1 MAAVDASK
9 PIAFCEHLQ
18 LSSLGIQPASIS
30 FQTLTLE
37 SDHFICVREK
47 INEQNQVVII
57 DLADANNVLRRP
69 ISAESAIMCPHQ
81 KILALKAARTLQIF
95 NIEAKQKVKSHVSNE
110 DVVFWK
116 WVSDTTIGI
125 VTESAVY
132 HWSISDQTSPPQKI
146 FDRHPTLAGAQIINY
161 RVTPDEKWLVLIGI
175 SGNSTNPSAF
185 KVKGSMQLYSRDRG
199 VSQAIEGHAAAFAE
213 VKLDGH
219 QKPTKLF
226 TFSVRTATGAK
237 LHVVEIDHQAPD
249 PPFVKKAVDVYF
261 PPEATNDFP
270 VAMQVSKKHGIVY
283 LVTKYGF
290 IHLYDLESG
299 ACVYMNRISG
309 ETIFVT
315 AEHEATNG
323 IIGVNKKG
331 QVLSVNVDEQTIIP
345 YILTT
350 LNNTELA
357 FKLASRA
364 NLPGADELYIQQY
377 QQLFASGQF
386 GEAAKVAANSPR
398 GILRTN
404 AVIESFKQAPAPP
417 GGLSPILQYFGI
429 LLEKGELNHLE
440 SLELARPVLQQGRK
454 QLLEKWLK
462 ENKLT
467 CSEELG
473 DIVRLHDMTL
483 ALSVYLRANVPNK
496 VIACFAETG
505 QTDKIVLYSKKVGY
519 QPDYVALLQHV
530 MRSNPEK
537 GAEFASQLVNDENG
551 PLVDIERVVDIFM
564 SQNMIQP
571 ATSFL
576 LDALKDNKP
585 EQGPL
590 QTRLLEMNLM
600 HAPQVADAILGN
612 EMFTHY
618 DRPRIAN
625 LCEKAGLLQR
635 ALEHYEDLAD
645 IKRAIVHTTAL
656 PQEWLVTYFSRL
668 TTEQSMACLNEML
681 RVNIRQNLQIVVQIA
696 TKYSDIL
703 GPVKLIEMF
712 ESFRSSEGL
721 YYYLGSV
728 VNLSEDPEVHF
739 KYIQAATRTG
749 QIREVERI
757 CRESNFYNPEKV
769 KNFLKEAK
777 LSDQL
782 PLIIVCDRFDFVH
795 DLVLYLYQN
804 GLTKFIEVY
813 VQRVNSVRTPQ
824 VIGGLLDVD
833 CDETTIKGL
842 LASVTGNFPIDE
854 LVHEVE
860 QRNRLKLILP
870 WLDTRVQAGSQDP
883 AIYNAIAKISIDSN
897 SNPEQFLKENNLYEP
912 LVVGKFCEARDPYLA
927 YIAYAKGFCDDELIA
942 ITNDNSMFKQQA
954 RYLVKRRQP
963 ELWAQVLVPDNM
975 HRRALIDQVVAT
987 AIPECTDPDDVS
999 TTVKAFLQADL
1010 PIELIEL
1017 LEKII
1022 LEPSPFSDN
1031 RNLQNLMLLTAIRA
1045 DKGKVVGYINKLQ
1058 NYDPADIA
1066 KIATEHGLY
1075 EEAFTI
1081 YKKHEQHALAIN
1093 VLVEH
1098 IVSIDRGLD
1107 YAKKVNKPE
1116 VWSRL
1121 AKAQLDGLRIKDSI
1135 DSYIKAE
1142 DASNFAEVI
1151 EISNHAGKHDDLVRY
1166 LQMARK
1172 TLREPKIDTELAYAY
1187 AKTDRLHDMEDFLG
1201 MTNVADILEV
1211 GEKCFEDELY
1221 QAAKL
1226 LFTSISN
1233 WARLATTL
1241 IYLGENQAAVESA
1254 RKAGNT
1260 QVWKQ
1265 VHAACIEKSEFR
1277 LAQICGLHII
1287 VHAEELAAL
1296 VQMYEYR
1303 GHFEEIISLLEAGL
1317 SLERAHMGIF
1327 TELSI
1332 LLSKYKPAKLMEHL
1346 KLFVSRINIPKVI
1359 KATEKAHLWPELV
1372 FLYIKYDEF
1381 DNAALAMIERS
1392 ADAWEHN
1399 QFKEVIV
1406 RAANVEIYYK
1416 ALSFYLQE
1424 QPTLLTD
1431 LLTVLIPRIDH
1442 ARVVRMF
1449 DQIEHTP
1456 LIRPYL
1462 IAVQHLN
1469 IEAVNVAYNKLLIEE
1484 EDYKTLRDSIDS
1496 FDNFNNIQLAQQ
1508 LEKHELLEFRR
1519 LAAHLYKKNGRWEE
1533 SIAMSKQDKLYKDA
1547 MITAAASASTEVAEE
1562 LLSYFVD
1569 IGNKE
1574 CFAAML
1580 YLCFDLLRSD
1590 IIEELS
1596 WRHGL
1601 NDFYMPYKIQVQ
1613 RSLVDKLA
1621 QLEKDF
1627 HERLKKE
1634 TKKEQEE
1641 AEAPIINPGGFGN
1654 QLLLTN
1660 GFGGQAPPMPMPMPN
1675 GVGMMDPSE
1684 SVSSLSM
1691 GEVDELL
1698 DELAASSLFTDE
1710 PVRSKYPKHIRRPR
1724 AAVIR
1729 RLFRPLAPLDAG
1741 CTVQIILKDLRPL
1754 LYPQIEKH
1762 YTVALK
1768 DYNSR
1773 SYTMLTKEDVMF
1785 ELDPPGALYRM
1796 SKVVARLDEA
1806 VEAHEQS
1813 LNPGQPRIGIPIQIP
1828 KSSKAQSCEHGL
1840 KFLQGA
1846 KKVYAETKYDG
1857 ERAQIHVEVPRDG
1870 TKPRV
1875 TIFSKSTRNSS
1886 LDRIG
1891 VLPIIRQALGLEEGQ
1906 TPRITQNVILD
1917 AEMVAYDNDHIDE
1930 FWRIRGLVETTAY
1943 GVRGSRRISGAG
1955 KPSNNLD
1962 SQYSLASSVNEG
1974 RHLALVFFDILCLD
1988 SQSTL
1993 HRSYDERRDLLER
2006 VVQTIPHHALLSKRT
2021 LLQPQCGSLT
2031 AHLCEVFADAIS
2043 THEEGLVLKASNSR
2057 YNDSSLPWVKVKRD
2071 YIPGLGDCLDMVILG
2086 ADWEKDRGRGLY
2098 APTGTLTTFYV
2109 GILENAS
2116 EIESSPGTLPSFH
2129 IYFTTSYGLNRE
2141 TLEETNFLIKN
2152 SDPLEYD
2159 KKHPPKGLP
2168 YTYTLY
2174 PGIKPPGIL
2183 FSTPLLGEL
2192 YGDRFT
2198 KAAQSKYYELRFPR
2212 LIKIYRPKERPW
2224 QDGTTPEV
2232 LLTTAREVL
2241 GVDDKDKDVR
2251 DFCNGLF
2258 GQPSSPSVRS
2268 GKKRKGQQKY
2278 WVSILRRIDKLPP
2291 LERLEHDHKT
2301 GGTRETPTSKGADEE
2316 EASSPPTEVTNRL
2329 LPPFMSPKLGSSSR
2343 LLPRTPD
2350 KSRDSDDLDESPPP
2364 KRRKVSVMSS
2374 PVLSSPPFVPI
2385 TPHQTHAGIP
2395 TPLTSPIFAT
2405 PTSSR
2410 AAVKPT
2416 LEDFLRC
2423 SLIWVAHDKSKPTTY
2438 PAIPSDNELH
2448 SIESLFIGC
2457 GWSKDIRGTSTS
2469 TWVEQGVIFVEDST
2483 WLRHVMDTISQRKQL
2498 MLTSVTRGADHAD
2511 HNLPKRKPI
2520 WVFDCKVLSME
2531 S

>member
-1 MAAVDASK
+1 MRRWRKPNNGQQIVTSSNPFVNHLYRRPTPPDSPAVAVMDISK

-18 LSSLGIQPASIS
+18 LSSVGVQPASIS

-47 INEQNQVVII
+47 VGEQNQVVIV

-69 ISAESAIMCPHQ
+69 ISADSAIMHPKQ
-81 KILALKAARTLQIF
+81 KILALKAGRTLQIF

-110 DVVFWK
+110 DIVYWT
-116 WVSDTTIGI
+116 WINDTTIGM
-125 VTESAVY
+125 VTESSVF
-132 HWSISDQTSPPQKI
+132 HWSIADQTSGPQKI
-146 FDRHPTLAGAQIINY
+146 FDRNPTLAGTQIINY
-161 RVTPDEKWLVLIGI
+161 RATPDDKWLVLVGI
-175 SGNSTNPSAF
+175 SGNTTNPSAF
-185 KVKGSMQLYSRDRG
+185 RVKGSMQLYSRDRG

-213 VKLDGH
+213 LKLDGH

-226 TFSVRTATGAK
+226 AFSVRTAAGAK
-237 LHVVEIDHQAPD
+237 LHIVEIDHAPPD
-249 PPFVKKAVDVYF
+249 PPFIKKAVDVYF

-270 VAMQVSKKHGIVY
+270 VAMQVSQQHGIIY

-299 ACVYMNRISG
+299 ACIYMNRISG

-323 IIGVNKKG
+323 IIGINKKG

-357 FKLASRA
+357 FKLASRG
-364 NLPGADELYIQQY
+364 NLPGADDLYVKQY
-377 QQLFASGQF
+377 QQLFQSGQY
-386 GEAAKVAANSPR
+386 GEAAKIAANSPR
-398 GILRTN
+398 GILRTTQ
-404 AVIESFKQAPAPP
+404 VIESFKAAPAPP

-429 LLEKGELNHLE
+429 LLEKGELNHSE

-505 QTDKIVLYSKKVGY
+505 QTEKIILYAKKVGY
-519 QPDYVALLQHV
+519 SPDYVALLQHV
-530 MRSNPEK
+530 MRTNPDK
-537 GAEFASQLVNDENG
+537 GAEFAALLVNDESG

-590 QTRLLEMNLM
+590 QTRLLEMNLV

-645 IKRAIVHTTAL
+645 IKRAIVHTTAVQ
-656 PQEWLVTYFSRL
+656 PDWLINYFSRL
-668 TTEQSMACLNEML
+668 TTEQSMACLQEML
-681 RVNIRQNLQIVVQIA
+681 RVNIRQNLQVVIQIA

-712 ESFRSSEGL
+712 ESFKTFEGL
-721 YYYLGSV
+721 YYYLGSI
-728 VNLSEDPEVHF
+728 VNLSTDPEVHF

-757 CRESNFYNPEKV
+757 CRESNYYNPEKV

-777 LSDQL
+777 LGDQL

-824 VIGGLLDVD
+824 VVGGLLDVD
-833 CDETTIKGL
+833 CDEATIKSL

-860 QRNRLKLILP
+860 ERNRLKLILP
-870 WLDTRVQAGSQDP
+870 WLEARVQAGSQDS
-883 AIYNAIAKISIDSN
+883 AVFNAIAKIYIDSN
-897 SNPEQFLKENNLYEP
+897 NNPETFLKENNLYEP
-912 LVVGKFCEARDPYLA
+912 LVVGKFCEKRDPYLA
-927 YIAYAKGFCDDELIA
+927 YIAYAKGFCDEELVA
-942 ITNDNSMFKQQA
+942 ITNENSMFKQQA
-954 RYLVKRRQP
+954 RYLVKRR
-963 ELWAQVLVPDNM
+963 ELDLWAQVLVPDNI
-975 HRRALIDQVVAT
+975 HRRQLIDQIVAT
-987 AIPECTDPDDVS
+987 ALPECTDPDDVS
-999 TTVKAFLQADL
+999 ITVKAFLQADL

-1022 LEPSPFSDN
+1022 IDPSPFSDN
-1031 RNLQNLMLLTAIRA
+1031 RNLQNLLLLTAIRA

-1058 NYDPADIA
+1058 NYDAGEIA
-1066 KIATEHGLY
+1066 RIATEHGLY
-1075 EEAFTI
+1075 EEAFSI
-1081 YKKHEQHALAIN
+1081 YRKYEQHAMAMN

-1107 YAKKVNKPE
+1107 YANKVNKPE

-1142 DASNFAEVI
+1142 DPSNFVEVI
-1151 EISNHAGKHDDLVRY
+1151 EISNHAGKHDDLVRF

-1277 LAQICGLHII
+1277 LAQICGLNII
-1287 VHAEELAAL
+1287 VHAEELSTL
-1296 VQMYEYR
+1296 VQIYERR
-1303 GHFEEIISLLEAGL
+1303 GHFEEIINLLEAGL

-1332 LLSKYKPAKLMEHL
+1332 LLSKYKPSRLMEHL
-1346 KLFVSRINIPKVI
+1346 KLFVSRINIPKVL

-1399 QFKEVIV
+1399 QFKDVIV

-1416 ALSFYLQE
+1416 ALDFYLTE

-1431 LLTVLIPRIDH
+1431 LLSVLISRIDH
-1442 ARVVRMF
+1442 SRVVRKF
-1449 DQIEHTP
+1449 RGIDHIP
-1456 LIRPYL
+1456 LIRQYL
-1462 IAVQHLN
+1462 IAVQNLN
-1469 IEAVNVAYNKLLIEE
+1469 IDAVNDAYNDLLIEE

-1496 FDNFNNIQLAQQ
+1496 FDNFDNIALARR

-1519 LAAHLYKKNGRWEE
+1519 LAAHLYKKNSRWEE
-1533 SIAMSKQDKLYKDA
+1533 SISLSKQDKLYKDA
-1547 MITAAASASTEVAEE
+1547 MITAAASGSIDVAED

-1574 CFAAML
+1574 CFASIL
-1580 YLCFDLLRSD
+1580 YICFDLLRSD
-1590 IIEELS
+1590 VVEELS
-1596 WRHGL
+1596 WQHGL
-1601 NDFYMPYKIQVQ
+1601 NDFFMPYKIQIQ
-1613 RSLVDKLA
+1613 RSLVDKLI
-1621 QLEKDF
+1621 QLEKEVK
-1627 HERLKKE
+1627 ERSKKDSQ
-1634 TKKEQEE
+1634 KEQAE
-1641 AEAPIINPGGFGN
+1641 AEAPMINPGGFGN
-1654 QLLLTN
+1654 TLLLTN
-1660 GFGGQAPPMPMPMPN
+1660 GFAGQAPPAMN
-1675 GVGMMDPSE
+1675 GM
-1684 SVSSLSM
+1684 
-1691 GEVDELL
+1691 
-1698 DELAASSLFTDE
+1698 
-1710 PVRSKYPKHIRRPR
+1710 
-1724 AAVIR
+1724 
-1729 RLFRPLAPLDAG
+1729 APA
-1741 CTVQIILKDLRPL
+1741 
-1754 LYPQIEKH
+1754 
-1762 YTVALK
+1762 
-1768 DYNSR
+1768 
-1773 SYTMLTKEDVMF
+1773 M
-1785 ELDPPGALYRM
+1785 
-1796 SKVVARLDEA
+1796 
-1806 VEAHEQS
+1806 
-1813 LNPGQPRIGIPIQIP
+1813 
-1828 KSSKAQSCEHGL
+1828 
-1840 KFLQGA
+1840 
-1846 KKVYAETKYDG
+1846 
-1857 ERAQIHVEVPRDG
+1857 
-1870 TKPRV
+1870 
-1875 TIFSKSTRNSS
+1875 
-1886 LDRIG
+1886 
-1891 VLPIIRQALGLEEGQ
+1891 
-1906 TPRITQNVILD
+1906 
-1917 AEMVAYDNDHIDE
+1917 
-1930 FWRIRGLVETTAY
+1930 
-1943 GVRGSRRISGAG
+1943 
-1955 KPSNNLD
+1955 
-1962 SQYSLASSVNEG
+1962 
-1974 RHLALVFFDILCLD
+1974 
-1988 SQSTL
+1988 
-1993 HRSYDERRDLLER
+1993 
-2006 VVQTIPHHALLSKRT
+2006 
-2021 LLQPQCGSLT
+2021 
-2031 AHLCEVFADAIS
+2031 
-2043 THEEGLVLKASNSR
+2043 
-2057 YNDSSLPWVKVKRD
+2057 
-2071 YIPGLGDCLDMVILG
+2071 
-2086 ADWEKDRGRGLY
+2086 
-2098 APTGTLTTFYV
+2098 TGFY
-2109 GILENAS
+2109 
-2116 EIESSPGTLPSFH
+2116 
-2129 IYFTTSYGLNRE
+2129 
-2141 TLEETNFLIKN
+2141 
-2152 SDPLEYD
+2152 
-2159 KKHPPKGLP
+2159 
-2168 YTYTLY
+2168 
-2174 PGIKPPGIL
+2174 
-2183 FSTPLLGEL
+2183 
-2192 YGDRFT
+2192 
-2198 KAAQSKYYELRFPR
+2198 
-2212 LIKIYRPKERPW
+2212 
-2224 QDGTTPEV
+2224 
-2232 LLTTAREVL
+2232 
-2241 GVDDKDKDVR
+2241 
-2251 DFCNGLF
+2251 
-2258 GQPSSPSVRS
+2258 
-2268 GKKRKGQQKY
+2268 
-2278 WVSILRRIDKLPP
+2278 
-2291 LERLEHDHKT
+2291 
-2301 GGTRETPTSKGADEE
+2301 
-2316 EASSPPTEVTNRL
+2316 
-2329 LPPFMSPKLGSSSR
+2329 
-2343 LLPRTPD
+2343 
-2350 KSRDSDDLDESPPP
+2350 
-2364 KRRKVSVMSS
+2364 
-2374 PVLSSPPFVPI
+2374 
-2385 TPHQTHAGIP
+2385 
-2395 TPLTSPIFAT
+2395 
-2405 PTSSR
+2405 
-2410 AAVKPT
+2410 
-2416 LEDFLRC
+2416 
-2423 SLIWVAHDKSKPTTY
+2423 
-2438 PAIPSDNELH
+2438 
-2448 SIESLFIGC
+2448 
-2457 GWSKDIRGTSTS
+2457 
-2469 TWVEQGVIFVEDST
+2469 
-2483 WLRHVMDTISQRKQL
+2483 
-2498 MLTSVTRGADHAD
+2498 
-2511 HNLPKRKPI
+2511 
-2520 WVFDCKVLSME
+2520 
-2531 S
+2531 